1 MSQNTPLSNA
11 LMSDATYKNLNGN
24 NDLNAGTLDFSVS
37 LTNDF
42 IEEFS
47 FIDQSLQNDY
57 PSGFQGTV
65 FKNKA
70 SGVYTIAFAGTD
82 ITSDV
87 DIINDYLISSE
98 GMAIHQFIDAYNYY
112 QQVTHTSGAII
123 SQISGPLLTK
133 PAEGNFVAQTS
144 TIHQSNGVTATQEV
158 YYLLEEVVNT
168 GADAG
173 KIPAGAT
180 IEFTGHSLGGHLA
193 GLMSIVTG
201 NEAIIFNAPGYKT
214 GTIIN
219 LNSQIESA
227 VDCLIVNL
235 LGKQINQSN
244 VTHYENKNGI
254 SIIANYGI
262 DWNNTIGVNCFESE
276 HRIYAL
282 SSALLAQNILNDLVN
297 EECFIENSSN
307 LDSCYAVQCAYNAYC
322 IANNLTEQKID
333 FSNYKNLQEQL
344 YSIKTWA
351 ISCLNKNID
360 IQIDVNK
367 KEIKTFFGS
376 SKSDFIFSGKSN
388 NKIETGSGNDIV
400 ISGYDQISKNARMT
414 QIVDLG
420 SGNDI
425 FIGGNESDIVDGG
438 GGNDTLQSG
447 SGHDHLTGGQGN
459 DILEGG
465 AGNDWYYFNPGD
477 GRDTVQG
484 DKSGSNTIRIYDV
497 KENYT
502 LYYRGSDYII
512 YRNNLESITIKQSR
526 ISKVIFNP
534 SDDNDNDDVVD
545 FDEWAKNAKKW
556 PINDTK
562 YPRDRFNC
570 TSDRNKY
577 YSVWFIKSPLAV
589 DLDGDGIETVN
600 VTVGE
605 TFFDHDGNG
614 FAEQTAW
621 IKGDDG
627 LLVRDINGN
636 GQIDDGSEL
645 FGDQTILSNGEK
657 AANGFEALAD
667 LDSNHDGV
675 FDGDDEAFGEIKVWQ
690 DINEDGKVDRD
701 ELLSLEQAGITSID
715 LNYQNQSVTDINGNE
730 HLQTSSFTKIDGTTG
745 TVTDVW
751 LKTDLMSTTD
761 QVQIEIPAE
770 IAALPNIQ
778 TIGNVHSLHTAMAL
792 DTTGALKTLVEQ
804 YAAETNPVARET
816 ILLNLIYTWVGVID
830 VDPESRAASKIYGNA
845 IGDAR
850 KLETLEQ
857 IFGEKYLG
865 TWCDGERD
873 PNPHGPAAKEL
884 LVIFENIKN
893 QTDAILLSQTHLKD
907 FCDAIQ
913 IISTE
918 SGESTINVTEAIE
931 VLEEIFN
938 SISNTDQP
946 YLMKEIFHITT
957 LYDDYETDLL
967 TALKSAGD
975 LNGTNFEIAL
985 ATLDEQSLGTAGND
999 TLSGTEGNDALY
1011 GLAGNDMLSGKNGN
1025 DTLIG
1030 GAGDDLLYGGAGDD
1044 TYIFGRG
1051 YDQDTISDAQGENTL
1066 HITQADYDNLWFERE
1081 GNNLK
1086 VSILGTEDSMT
1097 VNSWY
1102 SNKDARL
1109 FQIQTDTKTIGT
1121 ADIELLVQA
1130 MSSFSQPNTGAISQ
1144 DASLSGGFKETVTRL
1159 WQART

>member
-1 MSQNTPLSNA
+1 MVSSVKNEHQSRMKKIKPTPPPGSDGGKGIYIVGQGPASTPDDNNGDDDPPKRGWKPVPGGSGKGIMSRIKDELS
-11 LMSDATYKNLNGN
+11 GN
-24 NDLNAGTLDFSVS
+24 KKS
-37 LTNDF
+37 
-42 IEEFS
+42 IEE
-47 FIDQSLQNDY
+47 
-57 PSGFQGTV
+57 
-65 FKNKA
+65 
-70 SGVYTIAFAGTD
+70 
-82 ITSDV
+82 
-87 DIINDYLISSE
+87 
-98 GMAIHQFIDAYNYY
+98 
-112 QQVTHTSGAII
+112 
-123 SQISGPLLTK
+123 
-133 PAEGNFVAQTS
+133 
-144 TIHQSNGVTATQEV
+144 
-158 YYLLEEVVNT
+158 
-168 GADAG
+168 
-173 KIPAGAT
+173 
-180 IEFTGHSLGGHLA
+180 
-193 GLMSIVTG
+193 
-201 NEAIIFNAPGYKT
+201 
-214 GTIIN
+214 
-219 LNSQIESA
+219 
-227 VDCLIVNL
+227 
-235 LGKQINQSN
+235 
-244 VTHYENKNGI
+244 
-254 SIIANYGI
+254 
-262 DWNNTIGVNCFESE
+262 
-276 HRIYAL
+276 
-282 SSALLAQNILNDLVN
+282 
-297 EECFIENSSN
+297 
-307 LDSCYAVQCAYNAYC
+307 
-322 IANNLTEQKID
+322 
-333 FSNYKNLQEQL
+333 
-344 YSIKTWA
+344 
-351 ISCLNKNID
+351 
-360 IQIDVNK
+360 
-367 KEIKTFFGS
+367 
-376 SKSDFIFSGKSN
+376 
-388 NKIETGSGNDIV
+388 
-400 ISGYDQISKNARMT
+400 
-414 QIVDLG
+414 
-420 SGNDI
+420 
-425 FIGGNESDIVDGG
+425 
-438 GGNDTLQSG
+438 
-447 SGHDHLTGGQGN
+447 
-459 DILEGG
+459 
-465 AGNDWYYFNPGD
+465 
-477 GRDTVQG
+477 
-484 DKSGSNTIRIYDV
+484 IR
-497 KENYT
+497 
-502 LYYRGSDYII
+502 
-512 YRNNLESITIKQSR
+512 
-526 ISKVIFNP
+526 
-534 SDDNDNDDVVD
+534 
-545 FDEWAKNAKKW
+545 
-556 PINDTK
+556 
-562 YPRDRFNC
+562 
-570 TSDRNKY
+570 
-577 YSVWFIKSPLAV
+577 SPLAI
-589 DLDGDGIETVN
+589 DLDGDGVETVSVDN
-600 VTVGE
+600 GVY
-605 TFFDHDGNG
+605 FDHDGNG
-614 FAEQTAW
+614 FAEKTGW
-621 IKGDDG
+621 ISSDDA
-627 LLVRDINGN
+627 LLVRDINEN
-636 GQIDDGSEL
+636 GQIDNGSEL

-1011 GLAGNDMLSGKNGN
+1011 GLAGNDTLIGKNGD

-1030 GAGDDLLYGGAGDD
+1030 GAGNDILDGGAGDD